1 MKKILGLLSFIT
13 VLSTFTFSQNLDLNF
28 FPAKKLYSKSYADAL
43 EHQFSL
49 NKQMETAQ
57 WFGNIGGYL
66 PVVDITLDK
75 KYTLQVSAAS
85 TVFNTLIIKGKHIQV
100 YTVDYQV
107 DFFFDIPL
115 QETSIFRFVWGHLS
129 AHYSDDGITEL
140 GFYPISYV
148 RDYIGIKMQQKFPC
162 INGKLYAGAVYNFH
176 NEPRQNRHMTYTI
189 GGDAAYKLTDSFSLY
204 GAVDIKIKSEVFFG
218 TTQSYQ
224 VGLKTKEINGIVFRI
239 AYTHRRGFE
248 ERGQIYQQKDT
259 KNSIGFYFDF

>member
-1 MKKILGLLSFIT
+1 MKKILLLLCILFFT
-13 VLSTFTFSQNLDLNF
+13 KTFSQELNFDF

-49 NKQMETAQ
+49 NKQLETAQ

-66 PVVDITLDK
+66 PIVDITLNK
-75 KYTLQVSAAS
+75 KYSLQVSAAS
-85 TVFNTLIIKGKHIQV
+85 TVLNTLIIKGKHIQV

-107 DFFFDIPL
+107 DFFGDI
-115 QETSIFRFVWGHLS
+115 EIKDDMIFRFVWGHLS

-148 RDYIGIKMQQKFPC
+148 RDYCGIKLQQKFPRV
-162 INGKLYAGAVYNFH
+162 NGKIYGGAIYNFH
-176 NEPRQNRHMTYTI
+176 NEPRTNRHMTYTV
-189 GGDAAYKLTDSFSLY
+189 GGDASLKVSDSFFLY

-218 TTQSYQ
+218 TTQSFQ
-224 VGLKTKEINGIVFRI
+224 IGLRSKEVNGKSFRI

-248 ERGQIYQQKDT
+248 ERGQIYIQKDN